1 MCYAKVGGLAVLVGL
16 VALTATSSGEPAA
29 KEMAARPIGYAD
41 LGKLVRSHRGKVL
54 VVDFWSLG

>member
-1 MCYAKVGGLAVLVGL
+1 MCYTKVGGLAVLVGL
-16 VALTATSSGEPAA
+16 VSLTATGSGEPATTQIVA
-29 KEMAARPIGYAD
+29 QPIGYAD

>member
-1 MCYAKVGGLAVLVGL
+1 MGHVKLGGLAILIGMIG
-16 VALTATSSGEPAA
+16 LTATISGEPAA
-29 KEMAARPIGYAD
+29 KEITTQPVSYAD